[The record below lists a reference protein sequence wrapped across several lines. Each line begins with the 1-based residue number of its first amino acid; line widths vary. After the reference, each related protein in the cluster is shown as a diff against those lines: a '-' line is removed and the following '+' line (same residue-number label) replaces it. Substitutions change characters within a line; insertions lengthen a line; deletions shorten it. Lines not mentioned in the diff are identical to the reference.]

1 MPAFTT
7 PESPPPLSDK
17 DSYTL
22 WPGGGLP
29 GLAPVLKGGKRK
41 GKKAKKTR
49 KGKKSGRR
57 TRRR

>member
-7 PESPPPLSDK
+7 PQSPPPLSDK
-17 DSYTL
+17 DTYTL
-22 WPGGGLP
+22 WPGGGWP

-41 GKKAKKTR
+41 GKKTR
-49 KGKKSGRR
+49 KGKKSSRR